1 MPVASVGTRVRA
13 SARLRSTP
21 STPPSFRRL
30 RIAVTAL
37 FAFDGAVFG
46 SWAARIPDVT
56 VQVGATHATLGF
68 ALLCVSLGALA
79 SMQLTGVLAARFG
92 SGLVAGV
99 GVAATCL
106 VVPLPGLATSVPQLC
121 GALLLFG
128 ALTGLVN
135 VAINSAGVAVEAMRP
150 EKPLLTSLH
159 AAFSFG
165 GLAGAAVGGLASS
178 LGPVE
183 PHLLAVSVV
192 GLAVTAL
199 AGPVL
204 VTVGRTTAAAAPSVE
219 SEERDPKDGRRLV
232 VLLGLI
238 AGCTAFGEGALTDW
252 GTLHLRETLH
262 AAPGLAAVGYSGFSL
277 AMACGRLSGG
287 WLLGRLGETR
297 LLAGGAVL
305 AAAGMTGALLTT
317 SPMVALAGFMLV
329 GLGLANLF
337 PIAIA
342 RAGARSGSRGVA
354 LASTVGYSG
363 LLGGPPAIGFLAE
376 HAGLPVA
383 LASVPLLALAAAG
396 LALVVAAERPRLRLP
411 ARVVLPAGIRPSRLA
426 GPVRAP
432 FARLATAAARDVES
446 APGSG
451 VLATAARAARSG
463 RAGVGSA
470 VRELPRTAPL
480 RVVRTAHA
488 RFAATARPAI
498 LRGAAA
504 VERAVASELPA
515 LTKAADG
522 GTETKAPGAHIRAY
536 PGLERLAA

>member
-1 MPVASVGTRVRA
+1 MPVRTAGSRLRA
-13 SARLRSTP
+13 PARLFPDLRTSPT
-21 STPPSFRRL
+21 FLRL
-30 RIAVTAL
+30 RLAVTAL

-56 VQVGATHATLGF
+56 AQVGATHATLGV

-79 SMQLTGVLAARFG
+79 TMQLTGVLAARFG
-92 SGLVAGV
+92 SGLVAAV
-99 GVAATCL
+99 GVAGTCL
-106 VVPLPGLATSVPQLC
+106 VLPLPGLVTSLPQLC

-135 VAINSAGVAVEAMRP
+135 VAVNSVGVAVEAMRP

-165 GLAGAAVGGLASS
+165 GLAGAAAGGLASS

-183 PHLLAVSVV
+183 PHLLAVSAV

-199 AGPVL
+199 AGPAL
-204 VTVGRTTAAAAPSVE
+204 ASVGRRAPASEAAAEPVDE
-219 SEERDPKDGRRLV
+219 PDTRGRKDGRRLV

-262 AAPGLAAVGYSGFSL
+262 AAPGLAAAGYSGFSL

-287 WLLGRLGETR
+287 WLLRRLGETR
-297 LLAGGAVL
+297 LLTGGAVL
-305 AAAGMTGALLTT
+305 AAAGMTGALLTS
-317 SPMVALAGFMLV
+317 SPITALAGFLLV

-354 LASTVGYSG
+354 LASTVGYTG

-383 LASVPLLALAAAG
+383 LASVPVLALVAAG
-396 LALVVAAERPRLRLP
+396 LALAVAEQPARITLP
-411 ARVVLPAGIRPSRLA
+411 ATLEMPARLVRPM
-426 GPVRAP
+426 RAP
-432 FARLATAAARDVES
+432 LARFATAAARDVER
-446 APGSG
+446 APGPG
-451 VLATAARAARSG
+451 VLATAARAAVAVGST
-463 RAGVGSA
+463 GVGS
-470 VRELPRTAPL
+470 VRRLPRTAPL
-480 RVVRTAHA
+480 RVVRSAHA

-504 VERAVASELPA
+504 VQRAAATELPA
-515 LTKAADG
+515 LTDD
-522 GTETKAPGAHIRAY
+522 TTTPRPSRAPGAHIRPY
-536 PGLERLAA
+536 PGLEFLAA